1 MQNFSK
7 IDLKK
12 TILGVFLRDNPN
24 DYKPLKMSNR
34 KLDKLF
40 EEEVFMVLEK
50 RGEDTKKARIDI
62 QARIVDINKSSKFI
76 PEEIRMKKM
85 NLKIQSEM

>member
-34 KLDKLF
+34 KLDKLI

-76 PEEIRMKKM
+76 PEEIRMQKM